1 MFEMVM
7 SRVLAIACGHEDA
20 TLASQSTISRLENA
34 PSKTEAARLTAALLE
49 QFGTTVKPDNDVTQ
63 SPIHVHEAHVG
74 GGLGIRGEIYP
85 RGRAGLRRRDAA
97 RPPGEWIEGRREHL
111 VCANHLRPQRHKIRT
126 ALDAEGRMSKKGS
139 AARSSRPPGRLTG
152 PFVPVGMLNLIRVV
166 M

>member
-1 MFEMVM
+1 MPRLRNPVP
-7 SRVLAIACGHEDA
+7 SPRSAIADGRS
-20 TLASQSTISRLENA
+20 SQVRI
-34 PSKTEAARLTAALLE
+34 
-49 QFGTTVKPDNDVTQ
+49 
-63 SPIHVHEAHVG
+63 VHEAHVG

-139 AARSSRPPGRLTG
+139 AARSSSCVDPPYG
-152 PFVPVGMLNLIRVV
+152 FE
-166 M
+166 